1 MEKQEILERMKHLQ
15 EEMKTYKHY
24 LSEED
29 YHRLREKIAFNHGQ
43 ITMLRE
49 FI

>member
-29 YHRLREKIAFNHGQ
+29 D
-43 ITMLRE
+43 
-49 FI
+49 